1 MKDPLHQ
8 GWRDGSL
15 RFCISC
21 TCGSSDR
28 HAVLHFAGAPETWI
42 RHQCW
47 AAGTAN
53 KDSLFFSD
61 FHCFSVGFGRHG
73 NCFVQISFEFDLKRC
88 EFLDVG

>member
-47 AAGTAN
+47 AAGTVC
-53 KDSLFFSD
+53 KDSLFFSA
-61 FHCFSVGFGRHG
+61 FHCFSVGFGKPRQPLAL
-73 NCFVQISFEFDLKRC
+73 FR
-88 EFLDVG
+88 